1 MSTVLVVLVL
11 ILMALVMWL
20 VPMNE
25 FIQKCFYFVAVVVL
39 LLWVLTMFG
48 LITRIGLTLP

>member
-1 MSTVLVVLVL
+1 MVVVLL
-11 ILMALVMWL
+11 LMALVMWL

-39 LLWVLTMFG
+39 LIWLLTVFG
-48 LITRIGLTLP
+48 LTGRLGLTLP